1 MTMRR
6 IAALT
11 GTVLAGFIL
20 VGCAT
25 ATIEDAVP
33 AGALMQSDVESM
45 SQPVTASPVT
55 ASPVMADQQ
64 ITPASAAYNS
74 TSQPAD
80 AYPDLNVRPATAAPQ
95 ISAQKKAADRAQLQ
109 ARKMQIAAEGRRNG
123 ASQNG
128 ETLGALAQE
137 RAAEAQS
144 SLTPH
149 DTDAL
154 RRLADRH
161 IEETLKE
168 IEGR

>member
-6 IAALT
+6 IAAQT

-33 AGALMQSDVESM
+33 AGALMQTDVESM
-45 SQPVTASPVT
+45 SQPVTASPV
-55 ASPVMADQQ
+55 MADQQ
-64 ITPASAAYNS
+64 VIPASTAYNS

-80 AYPDLNVRPATAAPQ
+80 AYPDLNVRSATAAPQ
-95 ISAQKKAADRAQLQ
+95 ISAQKKATDRAQLQ
-109 ARKMQIAAEGRRNG
+109 ARKMQIIAEGRRNG
-123 ASQNG
+123 ASQTG